1 MQRMFQKVKKGK
13 QKENYYSVFLFI
25 LSQTE
30 HWPRL
35 GIPFFTFKEKERRE
49 SSMKKG
55 GGGERDLK
63 KSKFANY
70 LLGLICFSIC
80 SFQLFLELEL

>member
-55 GGGERDLK
+55 WGER
-63 KSKFANY
+63 
-70 LLGLICFSIC
+70 
-80 SFQLFLELEL
+80 ET